1 MYENSLGDRIR
12 RNKGRGMKKK
22 KEKKVIL
29 IMFSVL
35 LLVALIFLLKYFGV
49 FPFSSDIM
57 SYNRLN
63 ILIVGCDEIENH
75 GRADTIV
82 LLSVSPKTKD
92 ALILSIPRDTRVE
105 IPGRGMDKINHAYAF
120 GGESLLTKTV
130 SFFLDVPIHFYA
142 VADFNGFVYIID
154 ELGVD
159 VPIHFYAVADFNGF
173 VYIIDELGGVEIDVE
188 KEMHYV
194 DKAGGVEIN
203 LHPGKQILNGE
214 KALQYI
220 RFRYDKLGDLGRI
233 KRQQKLALAVI
244 KKMINFD
251 SMIKIPQISEGMK
264 DYIETNIEARDT
276 VALANLFRGVNQEK
290 FRIETVQGEPVYIE
304 GISYLEPNVEEVQQR
319 VKSLIYGKN
328 SGMKVEVL
336 NGNAMTGIAHKIA
349 NDLELQGFE
358 IVNLGNADNFN
369 YEKTK
374 IIIYSKEVNLNNEFK
389 KLFNDFEIVKE
400 YQTNANLDLV
410 IILGKDMI
418 E

>member
-1 MYENSLGDRIR
+1 MYENNLGESIR
-12 RNKGRGMKKK
+12 RNKRRGLKKK

-35 LLVALIFLLKYFGV
+35 LLVALIFLLKYFGI

-57 SYNRLN
+57 FYNRVN

-82 LLSVSPKTKD
+82 FLSISPKTKD
-92 ALILSIPRDTRVE
+92 VLILSIPRDTRVE
-105 IPGRGMDKINHAYAF
+105 IPGRGMDKVNHAYAF
-120 GGESLLTKTV
+120 GGEKLISKTV
-130 SFFLDVPIHFYA
+130 SSFLDLPIHFYA
-142 VADFNGFVYIID
+142 VADFNGFV
-154 ELGVD
+154 
-159 VPIHFYAVADFNGF
+159 N
-173 VYIIDELGGVEIDVE
+173 IIDELGGVEIDIE

-203 LHPGKQILNGE
+203 LYPGNQILDGG

-220 RFRYDKLGDLGRI
+220 RFRHDKLGDLGRI

-244 KKMINFD
+244 KKMMNFD
-251 SMIKIPQISEGMK
+251 SITKIPQISEGMK
-264 DYIETNIEARDT
+264 GYIETNIKVQDAI
-276 VALANLFRGVNQEK
+276 ALANLFRGVDQEK
-290 FRIETVQGEPVYIE
+290 FKVETVQGKPVYIE
-304 GISYLEPNVEEVQQR
+304 GISYLEPDLEEVRQR
-319 VKSLIYGKN
+319 VKSLIYSKN

-349 NDLELQGFE
+349 KDLELQGFE

-369 YEKTK
+369 YKKTK
-374 IIIYSKEVNLNNEFK
+374 IIVYSKEVNLDNEFK

-400 YQTNANLDLV
+400 YQTNDNLDLV
-410 IILGKDMI
+410 IILGKDMA

>member
-1 MYENSLGDRIR
+1 MYESVLGGSIK
-12 RNKGRGMKKK
+12 RNKRRVLKRK
-22 KEKKVIL
+22 KEIKMTL
-29 IMFSVL
+29 IIFSIL
-35 LLVALIFLLKYFGV
+35 LLAALFCLLKYFGV

-57 SYNRLN
+57 SCNRLN

-82 LLSVSPKTKD
+82 LLSISPKTKD

-130 SFFLDVPIHFYA
+130 SSFL
-142 VADFNGFVYIID
+142 
-154 ELGVD
+154 D

-290 FRIETVQGEPVYIE
+290 FRIETVQGEPVYVE
-304 GISYLEPNVEEVQQR
+304 GISYLEPNVEVVQQR

>member
-82 LLSVSPKTKD
+82 LLSISPKTKD

-130 SFFLDVPIHFYA
+130 SSFL
-142 VADFNGFVYIID
+142 
-154 ELGVD
+154 D

-304 GISYLEPNVEEVQQR
+304 GISYLEPDVEEVRQR
-319 VKSLIYGKN
+319 VKSLIYSKN
-328 SGMKVEVL
+328 SGIKVEVL

-374 IIIYSKEVNLNNEFK
+374 IIVYSKEVNLNNEFK

>member
-1 MYENSLGDRIR
+1 MYENNLGENIR
-12 RNKGRGMKKK
+12 RNKRRGLKKK
-22 KEKKVIL
+22 KDKKVIL

-35 LLVALIFLLKYFGV
+35 LLAVLIFFLKYFGI

-57 SYNRLN
+57 SYNRVN

-82 LLSVSPKTKD
+82 FLSISPKTKD
-92 ALILSIPRDTRVE
+92 VLILSIPRDTRVE

-120 GGESLLTKTV
+120 GGEKLISKTV
-130 SFFLDVPIHFYA
+130 SSFLDLPIHFYT
-142 VADFNGFVYIID
+142 VADFNGFV
-154 ELGVD
+154 
-159 VPIHFYAVADFNGF
+159 N
-173 VYIIDELGGVEIDVE
+173 IIDELGGVEIDIE

-203 LHPGKQILNGE
+203 LYPGKQILDGE

-220 RFRYDKLGDLGRI
+220 RFRHDKLGDLGRI

-244 KKMINFD
+244 KKMMNFD
-251 SMIKIPQISEGMK
+251 SITKIPQISEGMK
-264 DYIETNIEARDT
+264 GYIETNIKVQDAI
-276 VALANLFRGVNQEK
+276 ALANLFKGINQEK
-290 FRIETVQGEPVYIE
+290 FKVETVQGKPVYIE
-304 GISYLEPNVEEVQQR
+304 GISYLEPDVEEVRQR
-319 VKSLIYGKN
+319 VKSLIYSKN

-349 NDLELQGFE
+349 KDLELQGFE

-374 IIIYSKEVNLNNEFK
+374 IIVYSKEVNLGNEFK
-389 KLFNDFEIVKE
+389 KLFKDFEVVKE

-410 IILGKDMI
+410 IILGKDMVK
-418 E
+418 

>member
-35 LLVALIFLLKYFGV
+35 LLVALIFLLKYFGI

-57 SYNRLN
+57 SYNRVN

-82 LLSVSPKTKD
+82 FLSISPKTKD
-92 ALILSIPRDTRVE
+92 VLILSIPRDTRVE

-120 GGESLLTKTV
+120 GGEKLISKTV
-130 SFFLDVPIHFYA
+130 SSFLDVPIHFYA
-142 VADFNGFVYIID
+142 VADFNGFV
-154 ELGVD
+154 
-159 VPIHFYAVADFNGF
+159 N
-173 VYIIDELGGVEIDVE
+173 IIDELGGVEIDVE

-203 LHPGKQILNGE
+203 LYPGKQILDGE
-214 KALQYI
+214 KSLQYI
-220 RFRYDKLGDLGRI
+220 RFRHDKLGDLGRI

-244 KKMINFD
+244 KKMISFD
-251 SMIKIPQISEGMK
+251 SITKIPQISEGMK
-264 DYIETNIEARDT
+264 GYIETNIKAQD
-276 VALANLFRGVNQEK
+276 AIAFANLFRGINQEK
-290 FRIETVQGEPVYIE
+290 FKVETVQGEPVYIE
-304 GISYLEPNVEEVQQR
+304 GISYLEPDVEEVRQR
-319 VKSLIYGKN
+319 VKSLIFSKN
-328 SGMKVEVL
+328 SGMKIEVL

-349 NDLELQGFE
+349 KDLELQGFE
-358 IVNLGNADNFN
+358 IVNLGNADNFD

-374 IIIYSKEVNLNNEFK
+374 IIVYSKEVNLNNEFK

-410 IILGKDMI
+410 IILGKDMVN
-418 E
+418 

>member
-1 MYENSLGDRIR
+1 MYKNNLGESIR
-12 RNKGRGMKKK
+12 RNKKRELKKK

-29 IMFSVL
+29 IMFSIL
-35 LLVALIFLLKYFGV
+35 LLAALFFLLEYFGI
-49 FPFSSDIM
+49 FPYSSDIM
-57 SYNRLN
+57 SYNRVN

-82 LLSVSPKTKD
+82 FLSISPKTKD

-120 GGESLLTKTV
+120 GGESLISETV
-130 SFFLDVPIHFYA
+130 SSFLDVPIHFYA
-142 VADFNGFVYIID
+142 VAN
-154 ELGVD
+154 
-159 VPIHFYAVADFNGF
+159 FNGF

-188 KEMHYV
+188 KEMYYV

-203 LHPGKQILNGE
+203 LHPGKQILDGE

-233 KRQQKLALAVI
+233 KRQQKLALAVM

-251 SMIKIPQISEGMK
+251 SITKIPQISEGMK
-264 DYIETNIEARDT
+264 GYIETNIEARYT

-290 FRIETVQGEPVYIE
+290 FRIETVQGKPVYIE

-319 VKSLIYGKN
+319 VKSLIYSKN

-336 NGNAMTGIAHKIA
+336 NGNSMMGIAHKIA
-349 NDLELQGFE
+349 QDLELQGFE
-358 IVNLGNADNFN
+358 IVNVGNADNFN
-369 YEKTK
+369 YQQTK
-374 IIIYSKEVNLNNEFK
+374 IIVYSKEVNLDNQFK
-389 KLFNDFEIVKE
+389 ELFKDFEIVKE
-400 YQTNANLDLV
+400 YQDQTNLDLV

-418 E
+418 N

>member
-1 MYENSLGDRIR
+1 MNKNNLGESIR
-12 RNKGRGMKKK
+12 RDKKRELKKK

-35 LLVALIFLLKYFGV
+35 LLTALFFFLEYFGI

-57 SYNRLN
+57 SYNRVN
-63 ILIVGCDEIENH
+63 ILIVGCDEIENQ

-82 LLSVSPKTKD
+82 FLSISPKTKD
-92 ALILSIPRDTRVE
+92 VLILSIPRDTRVE
-105 IPGRGMDKINHAYAF
+105 IPERGMDKINHAYAF
-120 GGESLLTKTV
+120 GGEKLISKTV
-130 SFFLDVPIHFYA
+130 SSFL
-142 VADFNGFVYIID
+142 
-154 ELGVD
+154 D

-188 KEMHYV
+188 KEMYYI

-203 LHPGKQILNGE
+203 LHPGKQMLDGK

-233 KRQQKLALAVI
+233 ERQQKLALAVI

-251 SMIKIPQISEGMK
+251 SITKIPQISEGMK
-264 DYIETNIEARDT
+264 GYIETNIEAQDT

-290 FRIETVQGEPVYIE
+290 FRVETVQSKPVYIE

-319 VKSLIYGKN
+319 VKSLIYAKN

-336 NGNAMTGIAHKIA
+336 NGNAMAGIAHTIA
-349 NDLELQGFE
+349 KALELQGFE
-358 IVNLGNADNFN
+358 IVNIGNADTFN
-369 YEKTK
+369 YEQTK
-374 IIIYSKEVNLNNEFK
+374 IIVYSKEVNLDNQFK
-389 KLFNDFEIVKE
+389 ELFKDFEIVKE
-400 YQTNANLDLV
+400 YQEQANLDLV
-410 IILGKDMI
+410 IILGRDMA

>member
-1 MYENSLGDRIR
+1 MYENNLGENIR
-12 RNKGRGMKKK
+12 RNKRRGLKKK

-35 LLVALIFLLKYFGV
+35 LLVALIFLLKYFGI

-57 SYNRLN
+57 SYNRVN

-82 LLSVSPKTKD
+82 FLSISPKTKD
-92 ALILSIPRDTRVE
+92 VLILSIPRDTRVE

-120 GGESLLTKTV
+120 GGEKLISKTV
-130 SFFLDVPIHFYA
+130 SSFLDVPIHFYA
-142 VADFNGFVYIID
+142 VADFNGFV
-154 ELGVD
+154 
-159 VPIHFYAVADFNGF
+159 N
-173 VYIIDELGGVEIDVE
+173 IIDELGGVEIDVE

-203 LHPGKQILNGE
+203 LYPGKQILNGE
-214 KALQYI
+214 KSLQYI
-220 RFRYDKLGDLGRI
+220 RFRHDKLGDIGRI

-244 KKMINFD
+244 KKMMNFD
-251 SMIKIPQISEGMK
+251 SITKIPQISEGMK
-264 DYIETNIEARDT
+264 GYIETNIKTQDAI
-276 VALANLFRGVNQEK
+276 ALANLFRGVNQEK
-290 FRIETVQGEPVYIE
+290 FRVETVQGKPVYIE
-304 GISYLEPNVEEVQQR
+304 GISYLEPDVEEVRQR

-336 NGNAMTGIAHKIA
+336 NGNAISGIAHKIA
-349 NDLELQGFE
+349 KDLELQGFE

-374 IIIYSKEVNLNNEFK
+374 IIVYSKEVNLDNEFK
-389 KLFNDFEIVKE
+389 KLFNDFEIVEE
-400 YQTNANLDLV
+400 YRTQTNLDLV
-410 IILGKDMI
+410 IILGKDMVK
-418 E
+418 

>member
-12 RNKGRGMKKK
+12 RNKGRGIKKK

-35 LLVALIFLLKYFGV
+35 LLVTLIFLLKYFGI
-49 FPFSSDIM
+49 FPFGSGIM
-57 SYNRLN
+57 SYNRVN

-82 LLSVSPKTKD
+82 FLSISPKTKD
-92 ALILSIPRDTRVE
+92 VLILSIPRDTRVE

-120 GGESLLTKTV
+120 GGEKLISKTV
-130 SFFLDVPIHFYA
+130 SSFLDLPIHFYA
-142 VADFNGFVYIID
+142 VADFNGFV
-154 ELGVD
+154 
-159 VPIHFYAVADFNGF
+159 N
-173 VYIIDELGGVEIDVE
+173 IIDELGGVEIDIE

-194 DKAGGVEIN
+194 DKAGGLDIN
-203 LHPGKQILNGE
+203 LSPGKQILDGE
-214 KALQYI
+214 KSLQYI

-244 KKMINFD
+244 KKMMNFD
-251 SMIKIPQISEGMK
+251 SITKIPQISEEMK
-264 DYIETNIEARDT
+264 GYIETNIKVQDAI
-276 VALANLFRGVNQEK
+276 ALANLFRGTNQEK
-290 FRIETVQGEPVYIE
+290 FKVETVQGEPVYIE
-304 GISYLEPNVEEVQQR
+304 GISYLEPDVEEVRQR
-319 VKSLIYGKN
+319 VKSLIYSKN
-328 SGMKVEVL
+328 RGMKVEVL

-349 NDLELQGFE
+349 KDLELQGFE

-374 IIIYSKEVNLNNEFK
+374 IIIYSKEVNLDNEFK

-400 YQTNANLDLV
+400 YRTNANLDLV
-410 IILGKDMI
+410 IILGKDMVN
-418 E
+418 

>member
-1 MYENSLGDRIR
+1 MYENNLGKSIR
-12 RNKGRGMKKK
+12 RNKKRELKKK
-22 KEKKVIL
+22 KGKKVIL

-35 LLVALIFLLKYFGV
+35 LLAALFFLSEYFGI

-57 SYNRLN
+57 SYNRVN

-82 LLSVSPKTKD
+82 FLSISPKTKD

-120 GGESLLTKTV
+120 GGESLISEAV
-130 SFFLDVPIHFYA
+130 SSFLDVPIHFYA
-142 VADFNGFVYIID
+142 VV
-154 ELGVD
+154 
-159 VPIHFYAVADFNGF
+159 DFNGF

-188 KEMHYV
+188 KEMYYV

-203 LHPGKQILNGE
+203 LHPGKQILDGE

-251 SMIKIPQISEGMK
+251 SITKIPQISEGMK
-264 DYIETNIEARDT
+264 GYIETNIEARYT

-290 FRIETVQGEPVYIE
+290 FRIETVQSKPVYIE

-319 VKSLIYGKN
+319 VKSLIYSKN

-336 NGNAMTGIAHKIA
+336 NGNSMMGIAHKIA
-349 NDLELQGFE
+349 QDLELQGFE
-358 IVNLGNADNFN
+358 IVNVGNADNFN
-369 YEKTK
+369 YQQTK
-374 IIIYSKEVNLNNEFK
+374 IIVYSKEVNLGNQFK
-389 KLFNDFEIVKE
+389 ELFKDFEIVKE
-400 YQTNANLDLV
+400 YQDQTNLDLV

-418 E
+418 N

>member
-1 MYENSLGDRIR
+1 MYENNLGKSIR
-12 RNKGRGMKKK
+12 RNKKRELKKK
-22 KEKKVIL
+22 KGKKVIL

-35 LLVALIFLLKYFGV
+35 LLAALFFLSEYFGI

-57 SYNRLN
+57 SYNRVN

-82 LLSVSPKTKD
+82 FLSISPKTKD

-120 GGESLLTKTV
+120 GGESLISEAV
-130 SFFLDVPIHFYA
+130 SSFLDVPIHFYA
-142 VADFNGFVYIID
+142 VV
-154 ELGVD
+154 
-159 VPIHFYAVADFNGF
+159 DFNGF

-203 LHPGKQILNGE
+203 LHPGKQILDGE

-251 SMIKIPQISEGMK
+251 SITKIPQISEGMK
-264 DYIETNIEARDT
+264 GYIETNIEARYT

-290 FRIETVQGEPVYIE
+290 FRIETVQSKPVYIE

-319 VKSLIYGKN
+319 VKSLIYSKN

-336 NGNAMTGIAHKIA
+336 NGNSMMGIAHKIA
-349 NDLELQGFE
+349 QDLELQGFE
-358 IVNLGNADNFN
+358 IVNVGNADNFN
-369 YEKTK
+369 YQQTK
-374 IIIYSKEVNLNNEFK
+374 IIVYSKEVNLGNQFK
-389 KLFNDFEIVKE
+389 ELFKDFEIVKE
-400 YQTNANLDLV
+400 YQDQTNLDLV

-418 E
+418 N

>member
-1 MYENSLGDRIR
+1 MYENNLGKSIR
-12 RNKGRGMKKK
+12 RNKKRELKKK
-22 KEKKVIL
+22 KGKKVIL

-35 LLVALIFLLKYFGV
+35 LLAALFFLLEYFGI

-57 SYNRLN
+57 SYNRVN

-82 LLSVSPKTKD
+82 FLSISPKTKD

-120 GGESLLTKTV
+120 GGESLISETV
-130 SFFLDVPIHFYA
+130 SSFL
-142 VADFNGFVYIID
+142 
-154 ELGVD
+154 D

-188 KEMHYV
+188 KEMYYV

-203 LHPGKQILNGE
+203 LHPGKQILDGE

-251 SMIKIPQISEGMK
+251 SITKIPQISEGMK
-264 DYIETNIEARDT
+264 GYIETNIEARYT
-276 VALANLFRGVNQEK
+276 VALTNLFRGVNQEK
-290 FRIETVQGEPVYIE
+290 FRIKTVHGNPVYIE

-336 NGNAMTGIAHKIA
+336 NGNSMMGIAHKVA
-349 NDLELQGFE
+349 QDLELQGFE
-358 IVNLGNADNFN
+358 IVNVGNADNFN
-369 YEKTK
+369 YQQTK
-374 IIIYSKEVNLNNEFK
+374 IIVYSKEANLDNQFK
-389 KLFNDFEIVKE
+389 ELFKDFEIVKE
-400 YQTNANLDLV
+400 YQDQTNLDLV
-410 IILGKDMI
+410 IILGKDMAN
-418 E
+418 

>member
-1 MYENSLGDRIR
+1 MYKNNLGESIR
-12 RNKGRGMKKK
+12 RDKKRELKKK

-35 LLVALIFLLKYFGV
+35 LLTALFFLLEYFGI

-57 SYNRLN
+57 SYNRVN
-63 ILIVGCDEIENH
+63 ILILGCDEIENQ

-82 LLSVSPKTKD
+82 FLSISPKTKD
-92 ALILSIPRDTRVE
+92 VLILSIPRDTRVE
-105 IPGRGMDKINHAYAF
+105 IPERGMDKINHAYAF
-120 GGESLLTKTV
+120 GGERLISKTV
-130 SFFLDVPIHFYA
+130 SSFL
-142 VADFNGFVYIID
+142 
-154 ELGVD
+154 D

-203 LHPGKQILNGE
+203 LYPGKQILDGG

-251 SMIKIPQISEGMK
+251 SITKIPKISEGMK
-264 DYIETNIEARDT
+264 EYMETNIEAQDAI
-276 VALANLFRGVNQEK
+276 ALANLFRGVNQEK
-290 FRIETVQGEPVYIE
+290 FRVETVQSKPVYIE

-319 VKSLIYGKN
+319 VKSLIYSKN

-336 NGNAMTGIAHKIA
+336 NGNAMAGIAHKIA
-349 NDLELQGFE
+349 KDLELQGFE
-358 IVNLGNADNFN
+358 IVNIGNADNFN
-369 YEKTK
+369 YEQTK
-374 IIIYSKEVNLNNEFK
+374 IIVYSKEVNLDNQFK
-389 KLFNDFEIVKE
+389 ELFKDFEIAKE
-400 YQTNANLDLV
+400 YQDQANLDLV
-410 IILGKDMI
+410 IILGKDMTD
-418 E
+418 